1 MIASIRACGR
11 VVIAVAVGLTLLTA
25 SSAGA
30 TQRRSGFN
38 AYDASLV
45 PVAYRHVT
53 LKVATDATY
62 PPDEWMKGPKMVG
75 LDVDMLRAVA
85 TTLGIS
91 IQENNVI
98 FGDIVTGLTSGKYEI
113 GNSSF
118 TDTRASERQMNFVD
132 YFRAGE
138 GFLVRHGDT
147 ASFKQ
152 LSNLCGQVVA
162 VEQNSIEQADAA
174 NEAKKCAPKHQ
185 LTLKAYPTMST
196 TGSAVL
202 SGRANVGFLDSQVAG
217 YLALTS
223 KGKLTLARGMLN
235 VVTFGFAT
243 AKTSL
248 GRRLA
253 IAIRA
258 ALKTLITEGTYQ
270 KILRQWGSSN
280 GALSRVQVRINGARS
295 SVPH

>member
-1 MIASIRACGR
+1 
-11 VVIAVAVGLTLLTA
+11 
-25 SSAGA
+25 
-30 TQRRSGFN
+30 
-38 AYDASLV
+38 
-45 PVAYRHVT
+45 
-53 LKVATDATY
+53 
-62 PPDEWMKGPKMVG
+62 MKGPKMVG
-75 LDVDMLRAVA
+75 LDVEMLRAVA
-85 TTLGIS
+85 TTLGIT

-98 FGDIVTGLTSGKYEI
+98 FGGIVAGLTSGKYEI

-138 GFLVRHGDT
+138 GFLVRRGNT
-147 ASFKQ
+147 ASFER
-152 LSNLCGQVVA
+152 LSNLCGKVVA
-162 VEQNSIEQADAA
+162 VEQNSIEQVDVA
-174 NEAKKCAPKHQ
+174 NEAKKCAPKVQ

-248 GRRLA
+248 GRQLA

-270 KILRQWGSSN
+270 RILHQWGSSN
-280 GALSRVQVRINGARS
+280 GALSRVQVRINGAR
-295 SVPH
+295 P